1 MDRIAEILGLT
12 GAALAHRFGNKRQLF
27 VAFARRQPSGVEDLI
42 TQQRQSHSDP
52 LEAVIEFY
60 VALVSAMTTRNE
72 VANNLVMLNL
82 DLTDNEL
89 GEQARLHAQTIKRC
103 TADLL
108 DETGIDNATDA
119 AHHLYTIWN
128 VQSSARP
135 STEPAPSTTG
145 YDTTSHEHSPPTP
158 RPDRP
163 YQQTRIDSPP
173 TRERHFFRTQCS
185 PQRRFVGTPTTGQTF
200 LDTALGGC

>member
-60 VALVSAMTTRNE
+60 VALVSTMTTRNE

-108 DETGIDNATDA
+108 DEAGIDNATDA

-128 VQSSARP
+128 GEVLSWAIYGAGTLDNWLRHHL
-135 STEPAPSTTG
+135 TRALTAN
-145 YDTTSHEHSPPTP
+145 TTSRSPIST
-158 RPDRP
+158 D
-163 YQQTRIDSPP
+163 QN
-173 TRERHFFRTQCS
+173 
-185 PQRRFVGTPTTGQTF
+185 
-200 LDTALGGC
+200 